1 MIETIPR
8 HLYRLAMDLDVEQVH
23 RTALRIL
30 DEMGI
35 PVGSEKCLGLLQSV
49 GCRVDFDAQKV
60 WIPESVV
67 VKALQPQRNSHQV
80 YDRSGA
86 RSVTFG
92 GDNLLLTSGACQIR
106 LKEYGS
112 GSGYRYSNLSDL
124 ENLTRLYDSYDLIDI
139 VHTAVDATEL
149 PSEVL
154 RTQMAATVF
163 KNTGKSCWFL
173 ASDPTVVE
181 YIHRMAVAIRG
192 SEEDLRA
199 KPFFRIATAPDSVLG
214 FQKEEIESLM
224 RCVELGIPTDC
235 EHYPI
240 MGLTAPLSV
249 SGALTINNANYLCA
263 LVVKAAIDP
272 SNPTIFPVL
281 AGVVNMKNAAIVTA
295 SPEIWQYYLAGIK
308 MGQHYGIPTSV
319 LIATDAKD
327 TEIQMTHEKAL
338 GHLLSACAGANNIF
352 DAVGAL
358 DAMNVAS
365 YEDVA
370 IEMEFLSSLA
380 RFLQDFSVGDVEKDF
395 EIINRSAENKMLF
408 LDDEHTMACYREFLW
423 SPELFTKENFLS
435 WQNRGAPT
443 VVDRAHAK
451 VNEILSSH
459 QPPALPP
466 DVIREIDAIVVEA
479 AGS

>member
-1 MIETIPR
+1 ME
-8 HLYRLAMDLDVEQVH
+8 LDVEQVH

-30 DEMGI
+30 EEMGI
-35 PVGSEKCLGLLQSV
+35 PIGSKKCLELLQSA
-49 GCRVDFDAQKV
+49 GGRVNFDAQKV

-67 VKALQPQRNSHQV
+67 DKALQPQRECHQV
-80 YDRSGA
+80 HDRSGG
-86 RSVTFG
+86 RSVPFG
-92 GDNLLLTSGACQIR
+92 GNNLLLTSGACQIR
-106 LKEYGS
+106 LKEYG
-112 GSGYRYSNLSDL
+112 GGYRDSNLSDL
-124 ENLTRLYDSYDLIDI
+124 EKLTRLYDSYDLIDI

-149 PSEVL
+149 PPEVL

-173 ASDPTVVE
+173 ASEPRVVE

-249 SGALTINNANYLCA
+249 SGALAINNANYLCA

-281 AGVVNMKNAAIVTA
+281 AGVVNMKNAEIVTA

-319 LIATDAKD
+319 LISTDAKD
-327 TEIQMTHEKAL
+327 TEIQMTYEKAG

-358 DAMNVAS
+358 DAMNIAS

-380 RFLQDFSVGDVEKDF
+380 HYLQDFSVRDGEKDF
-395 EIINRSAENKMLF
+395 EVIKRSAENKMLF
-408 LDDEHTMACYREFLW
+408 LDDEHTIAHYREFFW
-423 SPELFTKENFLS
+423 NSELFSKENFLS

-443 VVDRAHAK
+443 VVDRAHGK

-459 QPPALPP
+459 HPPALPP
-466 DVIREIDAIVVEA
+466 DVVREIDAIVEQA